1 MTRKLDKEHLDE
13 IMQLRDAFAKNS
25 QALGNI
31 FLEEYSV
38 KQRLE
43 LLDSER
49 MRYVQNFS
57 DLQKQEQDLLEKMRE
72 RYGDGEINIA
82 QGTFTP
88 TEQGLDS

>member
-13 IMQLRDAFAKNS
+13 IQALRDSFAKNS

-31 FLEEYSV
+31 YLEEVSL
-38 KQRLE
+38 KQRIDM
-43 LLDSER
+43 LDAER
-49 MRYVQNFS
+49 AKYIQSFS
-57 DLQKQEQDLLEKMRE
+57 DLRKQEQDLLDKMRE

-88 TEQGLDS
+88 TT

>member
-13 IMQLRDAFAKNS
+13 IQALRDAFAKNS
-25 QALGNI
+25 QTLGNI
-31 FLEEYSV
+31 YLEEYSV

-43 LLDSER
+43 VLDSER
-49 MRYVQNFS
+49 IRYIQNFS
-57 DLQKQEQDLLEKMRE
+57 ELQKQEQELLEKLRD

-88 TEQGLDS
+88 TEHGLDS